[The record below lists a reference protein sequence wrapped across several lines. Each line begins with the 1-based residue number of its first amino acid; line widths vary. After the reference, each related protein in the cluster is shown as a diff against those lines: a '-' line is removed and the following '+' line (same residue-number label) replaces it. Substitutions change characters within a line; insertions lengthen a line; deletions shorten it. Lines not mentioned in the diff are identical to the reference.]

1 MIKTKTLYLVLVVLF
16 YILPFKITAQEVEDL
31 IGVSATITNKTGD
44 ALEGVHILASK
55 SRNRAVTNATG
66 NFSIKVQSKDILILT
81 RLGYEKSI
89 VHISNSVL
97 ESETI
102 VLKQWGVIEPDEA
115 INIALG
121 SMPFERI
128 TGSVERITGEE
139 LNDFPTAFTRE
150 ALAGRLS
157 GLGTSYGNASTV
169 AESFGNSIRGQ
180 GVGQL
185 FVDGIPSADI
195 VLTPAE
201 IDDVVIAKDYGSSF
215 MYGTL
220 GAPGAIIVNTK
231 HGLPGGRLFRFR
243 SRTGV
248 RTPTFLPNTM
258 NAQDYARNYNIALSN
273 DGLLPIYT
281 QSDIDDYTNG
291 TNPVMNP
298 NNDYYEDFAN
308 GISTYTHLTGDFSGG
323 NEDVQ
328 YFSHLGYYTTDG
340 IENVGEGRKLTR
352 LRLNNN
358 VQIKFGDAGK
368 VNVGIGGSFNK
379 RDEPRLNANSAFNTM
394 YNYPANALPYKVN
407 DTIFG
412 RTQEFGTNLLVD
424 LANGNIMEDERRDA
438 FARIGLDLDLGKI
451 TKGLTFKG
459 LVGMYT
465 LNVLSSFLD
474 LKANTAE
481 PVFTPNGDG
490 TYDTSFREFSAGK
503 IAFNF
508 SKLGDR
514 VDRSQFI
521 NANLHYNREFSK
533 NHKVI
538 ADVFFTNQK
547 LTGSQLQQ
555 NTIYRN
561 IGLRVN
567 YLLNEKY
574 VLEGKFL
581 NSPIRQLSQDERDKI
596 NYDAGIAW
604 LLHKESFLSNVNW
617 LNFLKFRANFGV
629 QSRPV
634 SQFFIT
640 ENQYRSAGAGTFGVF
655 RGETVGAGGAN
666 RVFTA
671 SSLVTPK
678 QEYLSI
684 GLDFQMFKSKING
697 QLNYFNIRNYDQITL
712 PTNLYAIIPSIYTPL
727 VNYEDSR
734 RSGIDFNVY
743 YSNKVGELSYR
754 FGVNAMYNVSYNT
767 LSNNVTYPSG
777 EEQRNVIGSQ
787 GGLIRGLKAA
797 GIFQNEAE
805 IASAPTHLFGE
816 VQPGDIRYVDFNNDG
831 VVDEKDIHEIGKSP
845 RVSVGL
851 NYMMQYKNWSFSIH
865 GDGVLGGSYVEQL
878 NWNRGINDYTNELA
892 KSWPVSNSLPRL
904 TTLSNSNNYRTS
916 SFWLKDAGYF
926 NLRSIMLAYSLPQ
939 NLLKD
944 IGVKEFSLSGSIKNP
959 FVISSN
965 KERFM
970 PSRNKGYSEHPV
982 LKAFELG
989 IQVSF

>member
-1 MIKTKTLYLVLVVLF
+1 MIKTKTLYLVLVVIF
-16 YILPFKITAQEVEDL
+16 YILPFGVEAQEESAL
-31 IGVSATITNKTGD
+31 NAVSATITNKSGD

-55 SRNRAVTNATG
+55 SRNRAVTNENG
-66 NFSIKVQSKDILILT
+66 SFSIKVQVKDILVLT
-81 RLGYEKSI
+81 RLGYERMVVYIDNGS
-89 VHISNSVL
+89 L
-97 ESETI
+97 ESESI
-102 VLKQWGVIEPDEA
+102 VLKQWGVIEPQEDT
-115 INIALG
+115 NIALG

-157 GLGTSYGNASTV
+157 GLQTSYNNGSTV

-185 FVDGIPSADI
+185 FVDGIPSVDI

-231 HGLPGGRLFRFR
+231 HGLPGGRLFRFK

-273 DGLLPIYT
+273 DGLSPIYT

-358 VQIKFGDAGK
+358 VQIKFGNTGH

-379 RDEPRLNANSAFNTM
+379 RNEPRLNANSAFNTM
-394 YNYPANALPYKVN
+394 YNYPANAIPYKIN

-438 FARIGLDLDLGKI
+438 FARIGLDLDLSEV
-451 TKGLTFKG
+451 TEGLTLKG

-474 LKANTAE
+474 LRPHTAE

-490 TYDTSFREFSAGK
+490 TYETSFREFSPEK
-503 IAFNF
+503 ISFNF

-514 VDRSQFI
+514 VDRSQYI
-521 NANLHYNREFSK
+521 QANLHYNRDFSK

-561 IGLRVN
+561 IGLRAN

-574 VLEGKFL
+574 VLEGKLL

-604 LLHKESFLSNVNW
+604 LLHKESFLDSADW

-634 SQFFIT
+634 SQFFIS
-640 ENQYRSAGAGTFGVF
+640 EHQYGSSGAGTFGVF
-655 RGETVGAGGAN
+655 RGETAGAGGSN

-671 SSLVTPK
+671 SDLVTPK
-678 QEYLSI
+678 QEYLSV
-684 GLDFQMFKSKING
+684 GLDFQMFNSKVNG
-697 QLNYFNIRNYDQITL
+697 QLNYFNIRNYDQITVAS
-712 PTNLYAIIPSIYTPL
+712 NLYAIIPSNYTPL
-727 VNYEDSR
+727 MSYGDSR
-734 RSGIDFNVY
+734 RRGVDANISYNNKIGDFAY
-743 YSNKVGELSYR
+743 KL
-754 FGVNAMYNVSYNT
+754 GVNAMYNVSYNT
-767 LSNNVTYPSG
+767 LSNSITYPRG
-777 EEQRNVIGSQ
+777 EEQRNAIGNQ
-787 GGLIRGLKAA
+787 GGRIIGLQAA
-797 GIFQNEAE
+797 GIFQNDAE
-805 IASAPTHLFGE
+805 IASATPQLFGE
-816 VQPGDIRYVDFNNDG
+816 VKPGDIRYVDFNNDG
-831 VVDEKDIHEIGKSP
+831 VIDEKDYHEVGKSP
-845 RVSVGL
+845 RVSFGL

-865 GDGVLGGSYVEQL
+865 GDGVLGGKYVEQL
-878 NWNRGINDYTNELA
+878 NWNRGINDYTQELA
-892 KSWPVSNSLPRL
+892 NSWPVSNSLPRL

-916 SFWLKDAGYF
+916 SFWLKDASYF
-926 NLRSIMLAYSLPQ
+926 NVRSIMVAYSLPQ

-944 IGVKEFSLSGSIKNP
+944 IGVKEFSLSGSVKNP